1 MRIFFGSEWLL
12 FYANSAIILLYH
24 GENKLI
30 VNVMMMRSALFETNT
45 LSWIFTVLAHW
56 NNSTP
61 HSDTLSWFRVNQSLL
76 LFLNAACLAAKQQI
90 PILSSLV
97 WPDRGSNPR
106 STALEASTLILTSPM
121 WLDCQYREVVTW
133 WGQHVVFWPDRGSN
147 PRSTALEAST
157 LILTSPTWL
166 DCQYR
171 EVVTWWGQHVVF
183 WPDRRS
189 NPRST
194 ALEAST
200 LILTMWFIF
209 FGIKCARSLSP
220 NHNSGPSWSWS

>member
-157 LILTSPTWL
+157 LILT
-166 DCQYR
+166 
-171 EVVTWWGQHVVF
+171 
-183 WPDRRS
+183 
-189 NPRST
+189 
-194 ALEAST
+194 
-200 LILTMWFIF
+200 MWFIF

-220 NHNSGPSWSWS
+220 NHNSGPSWSWSYGILIYNTYGISSFHH

>member
-12 FYANSAIILLYH
+12 FYANSANILLYH

-61 HSDTLSWFRVNQSLL
+61 HLDTLFWFRVNQSLL
-76 LFLNAACLAAKQQI
+76 LLLSAACLAAKQQI

-121 WLDCQYREVVTW
+121 W
-133 WGQHVVFWPDRGSN
+133 
-147 PRSTALEAST
+147 
-157 LILTSPTWL
+157 
-166 DCQYR
+166 
-171 EVVTWWGQHVVF
+171 
-183 WPDRRS
+183 
-189 NPRST
+189 
-194 ALEAST
+194 
-200 LILTMWFIF
+200 FIF

-220 NHNSGPSWSWS
+220 NHNSGPSWSWSYGILIYNTYGISSFHH